1 MGKIYFQF
9 DILKIAIIILW
20 VCFVRNKLFSRKQQF
35 DRVDLIFICM
45 AGGLDCWKFSDEN
58 SDKFLAPFLDLSAK
72 NH

>member
-45 AGGLDCWKFSDEN
+45 AGGVGLLEIWR
-58 SDKFLAPFLDLSAK
+58 
-72 NH
+72 